1 MYDTCQMASPSTY
14 VGVYFCKSYLFL
26 IRSYHKFNV
35 VNKHLAQLNIP
46 KAFAKYE
53 FQEELKSLPTL
64 YESNLLL

>member
-1 MYDTCQMASPSTY
+1 MIAVNKIKMYTNIA
-14 VGVYFCKSYLFL
+14 FE
-26 IRSYHKFNV
+26 N
-35 VNKHLAQLNIP
+35 VNKHSAQLNIP